1 LLELSSKLIKVFV
14 DDVELGIYFCS
25 LQLIDRMTK
34 MISCSIR
41 LDSELYFTNN
51 LLVYGYLERHITDRN
66 FVTKTILDF
75 GDSESRLLFVFLS
88 VFLDKGLNCL
98 NGCYD
103 VRDREEDTLG
113 CKHVSNFELYILF
126 LSQ

>member
-1 LLELSSKLIKVFV
+1 M
-14 DDVELGIYFCS
+14 DDVELGICFCS
-25 LQLIDRMTK
+25 LQLIDCMTK
-34 MISCSIR
+34 MISCRTR
-41 LDSELYFTNN
+41 LDGELYFTNN

-66 FVTKTILDF
+66 RVAEAILDLS
-75 GDSESRLLFVFLS
+75 DSESRLLFVFLS